1 MRSGLRRVLL
11 IFLLVSP
18 FFSLITSLCIG
29 TYHIPVTAVVKMLL
43 IKMGEELSSFLH
55 LITLGRL
62 NLSVHDGYPYVYRII
77 LFDIRLPRVL
87 LAMIVGSALALSGAV
102 LQAIFRNPLVNSY
115 ILGISSGAAFGA
127 ALAIGLSLSLG
138 VTPLAFLFALI
149 AVLMTTSLAKIG
161 GRITPVSL
169 ILAGIII
176 NAFFSALTSLLKFL
190 MSHAQLAS
198 IVYWLMGSFAD
209 AGWGSVKV
217 TFPVVLVGCGMIYAM
232 RWQLN
237 VLSFGE
243 EAKLVG
249 VQTERLKL
257 LFIILVSITTA
268 VSVAF
273 CGVIGWVGLM
283 IPHMIRMAFGPDH
296 KTLVPLT
303 ITVGASFM
311 VLADTLARSIA
322 TYEIPIGILTTL
334 LGIPFF
340 AYLLRKTGGGWNA

>member
-1 MRSGLRRVLL
+1 MKRLL
-11 IFLLVSP
+11 FLFLLVSP
-18 FFSLITSLCIG
+18 IFAFFISLCIG
-29 TYHIPVTAVVKMLL
+29 AYHIPLSAIVDMVVLKTLQL
-43 IKMGEELSSFLH
+43 ISGILAKISS
-55 LITLGRL
+55 GRIDFTIQIFYP
-62 NLSVHDGYPYVYRII
+62 SVYQVI
-77 LFDIRLPRVL
+77 LFKIRLPRVI

-115 ILGISSGAAFGA
+115 ILGISAGAAFGA

-138 VTPLAFLFALI
+138 VTPLAFAFAIL
-149 AVLMTTSLAKIG
+149 AVFLTTSLAKIG

-169 ILAGIII
+169 VLAGVIV

-190 MSHAQLAS
+190 MEHEKLAS
-198 IVYWLMGSFAD
+198 VVYWLMGSFAD
-209 AGWGSVKV
+209 ADWHSVKIA
-217 TFPVVLVGCGMIYAM
+217 FPVIFLGCLLVYLM

-237 VLSFGE
+237 VMSFGE
-243 EAKLVG
+243 EAKIVG
-249 VQTERLKL
+249 VETEKLKFA
-257 LFIILVSITTA
+257 FIIIISLITA

-273 CGVIGWVGLM
+273 CGIIGWVGLM
-283 IPHMIRMAFGPDH
+283 IPHIVRMAFGPDH
-296 KTLVPLT
+296 KTLIPLT

-322 TYEIPIGILTTL
+322 TYEIPIGILTTI

>member
-1 MRSGLRRVLL
+1 MRKLL
-11 IFLLVSP
+11 FLFLLASP
-18 FFSLITSLCIG
+18 IFAFFISLCIG
-29 TYHIPVTAVVKMLL
+29 AYNIPLSAIVDMVVLKTLQIISEIL
-43 IKMGEELSSFLH
+43 AK
-55 LITLGRL
+55 ITFGRI
-62 NLSVHDGYPYVYRII
+62 NFVIQIPYPSVYQAI
-77 LFDIRLPRVL
+77 LFKIRLPRVI

-115 ILGISSGAAFGA
+115 ILGISAGAAFGA

-138 VTPLAFLFALI
+138 VTPLAFAFALL
-149 AVLMTTSLAKIG
+149 AVFLTTSLAKIG
-161 GRITPVSL
+161 GKITPVSL
-169 ILAGIII
+169 VLAGVIV

-190 MSHAQLAS
+190 MEHEKLAS
-198 IVYWLMGSFAD
+198 VVYWLMGSFAD
-209 AGWGSVKV
+209 ADWNSVKV
-217 TFPVVLVGCGMIYAM
+217 AFPVIFLGCALIYLM

-243 EAKLVG
+243 EAKIVG
-249 VQTERLKL
+249 VETEKLKL
-257 LFIILVSITTA
+257 AFILIISLITA

-273 CGVIGWVGLM
+273 CGIIGWVGLM
-283 IPHMIRMAFGPDH
+283 IPHMVRMAFGPDH
-296 KTLVPLT
+296 KTLIPLT

-322 TYEIPIGILTTL
+322 TYEIPIGILTTI

>member
-1 MRSGLRRVLL
+1 MKRLL
-11 IFLLVSP
+11 FLFLLVSP
-18 FFSLITSLCIG
+18 IFAFFISLCIG
-29 TYHIPVTAVVKMLL
+29 AYHIPLSAIVDMVVLKTLQLISGILAKITFGRIDFAVQ
-43 IKMGEELSSFLH
+43 IPYP
-55 LITLGRL
+55 
-62 NLSVHDGYPYVYRII
+62 SVYQTI
-77 LFDIRLPRVL
+77 LFKIRLPRVI

-115 ILGISSGAAFGA
+115 ILGISAGAAFGA

-138 VTPLAFLFALI
+138 VTPLAFVFAIL
-149 AVLMTTSLAKIG
+149 AVFLTTSLAKIG

-169 ILAGIII
+169 VLAGVIV

-190 MSHAQLAS
+190 MEHEKLAS
-198 IVYWLMGSFAD
+198 VVYWLMGSFAD
-209 AGWGSVKV
+209 ADWHSVKIA
-217 TFPVVLVGCGMIYAM
+217 FPVIFLGCLLVYLM

-243 EAKLVG
+243 EAKIVG
-249 VQTERLKL
+249 VETEKLKFA
-257 LFIILVSITTA
+257 FIIIISLITA

-273 CGVIGWVGLM
+273 CGIIGWVGLM
-283 IPHMIRMAFGPDH
+283 IPHIVRMAFGPDH
-296 KTLVPLT
+296 KTLIPLT

-311 VLADTLARSIA
+311 VLADTLARSVA
-322 TYEIPIGILTTL
+322 TYEIPIGILTTI

>member
-1 MRSGLRRVLL
+1 MRRFLFL
-11 IFLLVSP
+11 FLLVSP
-18 FFSLITSLCIG
+18 IFAFFISLFIG
-29 TYHIPVTAVVKMLL
+29 AYHMPFFAIVNMVILKTLQIISGILAK
-43 IKMGEELSSFLH
+43 
-55 LITLGRL
+55 ITLGKL
-62 NLSVHDGYPYVYRII
+62 YFDVQIPYPSVYQTV
-77 LFDIRLPRVL
+77 LFKIRLPRVL
-87 LAMIVGSALALSGAV
+87 LAMIVGSALAVSGAV

-115 ILGISSGAAFGA
+115 ILGISAGAAFGA

-138 VTPLAFLFALI
+138 ITPLAFAFAIL
-149 AVLMTTSLAKIG
+149 AVFLTTSLAKIG

-169 ILAGIII
+169 VLAGVIV

-190 MSHAQLAS
+190 MEHEKLAS
-198 IVYWLMGSFAD
+198 VVYWLMGSFAD
-209 AGWGSVKV
+209 ADWHSVKV
-217 TFPVVLVGCGMIYAM
+217 AFPVIFLGCMLIYLM

-243 EAKLVG
+243 EAKIVG
-249 VQTERLKL
+249 VETEKLKFA
-257 LFIILVSITTA
+257 FIIIISLITA

-273 CGVIGWVGLM
+273 CGIIGWVGLM
-283 IPHMIRMAFGPDH
+283 IPHIVRMAFGPDH
-296 KTLVPLT
+296 KTLIPLT

-322 TYEIPIGILTTL
+322 TYEIPIGILTTI

>member
-1 MRSGLRRVLL
+1 MKRFLFLL
-11 IFLLVSP
+11 LLVSP
-18 FFSLITSLCIG
+18 IFAFFISLCIG
-29 TYHIPVTAVVKMLL
+29 AYHMPLSAIVDMVILKTLQIISGILAKITFGRIDFAIQIPYP
-43 IKMGEELSSFLH
+43 
-55 LITLGRL
+55 
-62 NLSVHDGYPYVYRII
+62 SVYQTII
-77 LFDIRLPRVL
+77 FKIRLPRVI

-115 ILGISSGAAFGA
+115 ILGISAGAAFGA

-138 VTPLAFLFALI
+138 ITPLAFAFAIL
-149 AVLMTTSLAKIG
+149 AVFLTTSLAKIG

-169 ILAGIII
+169 VLAGVIV

-190 MSHAQLAS
+190 MEHEKLAS
-198 IVYWLMGSFAD
+198 VVYWLMGSFAD
-209 AGWGSVKV
+209 ADWHSVKV
-217 TFPVVLVGCGMIYAM
+217 AFPVIFLGCVLVYLM

-243 EAKLVG
+243 EAKIVG
-249 VQTERLKL
+249 VETEKLKFV
-257 LFIILVSITTA
+257 FIIITSLITA
-268 VSVAF
+268 ASVAF
-273 CGVIGWVGLM
+273 CGIIGWVGLM
-283 IPHMIRMAFGPDH
+283 IPHIVRMAFGPDH
-296 KTLVPLT
+296 KTLIPLT

-322 TYEIPIGILTTL
+322 TYEIPIGILTTI

>member
-1 MRSGLRRVLL
+1 MRRLL
-11 IFLLVSP
+11 SLFLLVSP
-18 FFSLITSLCIG
+18 IFAFFISLCIG
-29 TYHIPVTAVVKMLL
+29 AYHIPLSAIVDMVTLKILQL
-43 IKMGEELSSFLH
+43 ISGILAK
-55 LITLGRL
+55 ITFGKV
-62 NLSVHDGYPYVYRII
+62 NFTVQIPYPSVYQTI
-77 LFDIRLPRVL
+77 LFKIRLPRVI

-115 ILGISSGAAFGA
+115 ILGISAGAAFGA

-138 VTPLAFLFALI
+138 VTPLAFAFALL
-149 AVLMTTSLAKIG
+149 AVFLTTSLAKIG

-169 ILAGIII
+169 VLAGVIV

-190 MSHAQLAS
+190 MEHEKLAS
-198 IVYWLMGSFAD
+198 VVYWLMGSFAD
-209 AGWGSVKV
+209 ADWHSVKV
-217 TFPVVLVGCGMIYAM
+217 AFPVILLGCALIYLM

-243 EAKLVG
+243 EAKIVG
-249 VQTERLKL
+249 VETEKLKFA
-257 LFIILVSITTA
+257 FIIIISLITA

-273 CGVIGWVGLM
+273 CGIIGWVGLM
-283 IPHMIRMAFGPDH
+283 IPHIVRMAFGPDH
-296 KTLVPLT
+296 KTLIPLT

-322 TYEIPIGILTTL
+322 TYEIPIGILTTI

>member
-1 MRSGLRRVLL
+1 MKRFLFL
-11 IFLLVSP
+11 FLLVSP
-18 FFSLITSLCIG
+18 IFAFFISLCIG
-29 TYHIPVTAVVKMLL
+29 AYHMPLSAIVDMVILKTLQIISGILAKITFGGVDFVIQIPYP
-43 IKMGEELSSFLH
+43 
-55 LITLGRL
+55 
-62 NLSVHDGYPYVYRII
+62 SVYQTI
-77 LFDIRLPRVL
+77 LFKIRLPRVV

-115 ILGISSGAAFGA
+115 ILGISAGAAFGA

-138 VTPLAFLFALI
+138 ITPLAFAFAIL
-149 AVLMTTSLAKIG
+149 AVFLTTSLAKIG

-169 ILAGIII
+169 VLAGVIV

-190 MSHAQLAS
+190 MEHEKLAS
-198 IVYWLMGSFAD
+198 VVYWLMGSFAD
-209 AGWGSVKV
+209 ADWHSVKV
-217 TFPVVLVGCGMIYAM
+217 AFPVIFLGCVLVYLM

-243 EAKLVG
+243 EAKIVG
-249 VQTERLKL
+249 VETEKLKFA
-257 LFIILVSITTA
+257 FIIIISLITA

-273 CGVIGWVGLM
+273 CGIIGWVGLM
-283 IPHMIRMAFGPDH
+283 IPHIIRMAFGPDH
-296 KTLVPLT
+296 KTLIPLT

-322 TYEIPIGILTTL
+322 TYEIPIGILTTI

>member
-1 MRSGLRRVLL
+1 MRKFLFL
-11 IFLLVSP
+11 FLLVSP
-18 FFSLITSLCIG
+18 IFAFFISLFIG
-29 TYHIPVTAVVKMLL
+29 AYHMPFFAIVNMVILKTLQIISGILAK
-43 IKMGEELSSFLH
+43 
-55 LITLGRL
+55 ITLGKL
-62 NLSVHDGYPYVYRII
+62 YFDVQIPYPSVYQTV
-77 LFDIRLPRVL
+77 LFKIRLPRVL
-87 LAMIVGSALALSGAV
+87 LAMIVGSALAVSGAV

-115 ILGISSGAAFGA
+115 ILGISAGAAFGA

-138 VTPLAFLFALI
+138 ITPLAFAFAIL
-149 AVLMTTSLAKIG
+149 AVFLTTSLAKIG

-169 ILAGIII
+169 VLAGVIV

-190 MSHAQLAS
+190 MEHEKLAS
-198 IVYWLMGSFAD
+198 VVYWLMGSFAD
-209 AGWGSVKV
+209 ADWHSVKV
-217 TFPVVLVGCGMIYAM
+217 AFPVIFLGCMLIYLM

-243 EAKLVG
+243 EAKIVG
-249 VQTERLKL
+249 VETEKLKFA
-257 LFIILVSITTA
+257 FIIIISLITA

-273 CGVIGWVGLM
+273 CGIIGWVGLM
-283 IPHMIRMAFGPDH
+283 IPHIVRMAFGPDH
-296 KTLVPLT
+296 KTLIPLT

-322 TYEIPIGILTTL
+322 TYEIPIGILTTI

>member
-1 MRSGLRRVLL
+1 MKRLL
-11 IFLLVSP
+11 FLFLLVSP
-18 FFSLITSLCIG
+18 IFAFFISLCIG
-29 TYHIPVTAVVKMLL
+29 AYHIPLSAIVDMVVLKTLQLISGILAKITFGRIDFAVQ
-43 IKMGEELSSFLH
+43 IPYP
-55 LITLGRL
+55 
-62 NLSVHDGYPYVYRII
+62 SVYQTI
-77 LFDIRLPRVL
+77 LFKIRLPRVI

-115 ILGISSGAAFGA
+115 ILGISAGAAFGA

-138 VTPLAFLFALI
+138 VTPLAFVFAIL
-149 AVLMTTSLAKIG
+149 AVFLTTSLAKIG

-169 ILAGIII
+169 VLAGVIV

-190 MSHAQLAS
+190 MEHEKLAS
-198 IVYWLMGSFAD
+198 VVYWLMGSFAD
-209 AGWGSVKV
+209 AEWHSVKV
-217 TFPVVLVGCGMIYAM
+217 AFPVIFLGCALIYMM

-243 EAKLVG
+243 EAKIVG
-249 VQTERLKL
+249 VETEKLKFA
-257 LFIILVSITTA
+257 FIIIISLITA

-273 CGVIGWVGLM
+273 CGIIGWVGLM
-283 IPHMIRMAFGPDH
+283 VPHIVRMAFGPDH
-296 KTLVPLT
+296 KTLIPLT

-311 VLADTLARSIA
+311 VLADTLARSVT
-322 TYEIPIGILTTL
+322 TYEIPIGILTTI

>member
-1 MRSGLRRVLL
+1 MRKLLFLFLL
-11 IFLLVSP
+11 ISP
-18 FFSLITSLCIG
+18 IFSLLISLCIG
-29 TYHIPVTAVVKMLL
+29 SYHIPLPAIINMLL
-43 IKMGEELSSFLH
+43 IKTAQLTSAVLTK
-55 LITLGRL
+55 ITLGRL
-62 NLSVHDGYPYVYRII
+62 TFDIHPHYPGVYRVI
-77 LFDIRLPRVL
+77 LFEIRLPRVL
-87 LAMIVGSALALSGAV
+87 LAMMVGSALALSGAV

-127 ALAIGLSLSLG
+127 ALAIGFSVELG
-138 VTPLAFLFALI
+138 VTPLAFTFALL
-149 AVLMTTSLAKIG
+149 AVLLTTSLAKIG
-161 GRITPVSL
+161 GRVTPVSL

-190 MSHAQLAS
+190 MSHDKLAGV
-198 IVYWLMGSFAD
+198 VYWLMGSFAD
-209 AGWGSVKV
+209 TDWHSVKV
-217 TFPVVLVGCGMIYAM
+217 AFPVILIGCTVIYLM

-249 VQTERLKL
+249 VETERIKFV
-257 LFIILVSITTA
+257 FIVLVSLTTA

-283 IPHMIRMAFGPDH
+283 IPHMVRMAFGPDH

-303 ITVGASFM
+303 ITAGASFM
-311 VLADTLARSIA
+311 VLADTLARSVA

-340 AYLLRKTGGGWNA
+340 AYLLRKTGGGWHA

>member
-1 MRSGLRRVLL
+1 MKRFLFL
-11 IFLLVSP
+11 FLLVSP
-18 FFSLITSLCIG
+18 IFAFFISLCIG
-29 TYHIPVTAVVKMLL
+29 AYHIPLSAIVDMVILKTLQVISGILAKM
-43 IKMGEELSSFLH
+43 SF
-55 LITLGRL
+55 GRVDFTVQIPYP
-62 NLSVHDGYPYVYRII
+62 SVYQTI
-77 LFDIRLPRVL
+77 LFKIRLPRVV

-115 ILGISSGAAFGA
+115 ILGISAGAAFGA

-138 VTPLAFLFALI
+138 ITPLAFAFAIL
-149 AVLMTTSLAKIG
+149 AVFLTTSLAKIG

-169 ILAGIII
+169 VLAGVIV

-190 MSHAQLAS
+190 MEHEKLAS
-198 IVYWLMGSFAD
+198 VVYWLMGSFAD
-209 AGWGSVKV
+209 ADWHSVKV
-217 TFPVVLVGCGMIYAM
+217 AFPVIFFGCALVYLM

-243 EAKLVG
+243 EAKIVG
-249 VQTERLKL
+249 VETEKLKFA
-257 LFIILVSITTA
+257 FIIIISLITA

-273 CGVIGWVGLM
+273 CGIIGWVGLM
-283 IPHMIRMAFGPDH
+283 IPHIVRMAFGPDH
-296 KTLVPLT
+296 KTLIPLT

-311 VLADTLARSIA
+311 VLADTLARSVT
-322 TYEIPIGILTTL
+322 TYEIPIGILTTI

>member
-1 MRSGLRRVLL
+1 MRRFLFL
-11 IFLLVSP
+11 FLLVSP
-18 FFSLITSLCIG
+18 IFAFFISLFIGAYHMPFFAIVNMVILKTLQIISGILAKITFG
-29 TYHIPVTAVVKMLL
+29 TLYFDVQIPYP
-43 IKMGEELSSFLH
+43 
-55 LITLGRL
+55 
-62 NLSVHDGYPYVYRII
+62 SVYQTII
-77 LFDIRLPRVL
+77 FKIRLPRVI
-87 LAMIVGSALALSGAV
+87 LAMIVGSALAVSGAV

-115 ILGISSGAAFGA
+115 ILGISAGAAFGA

-138 VTPLAFLFALI
+138 ITPLAFAFAIL
-149 AVLMTTSLAKIG
+149 AVFLTTSLAKIG

-169 ILAGIII
+169 VLAGVIV

-190 MSHAQLAS
+190 MEHEKLAS
-198 IVYWLMGSFAD
+198 VVYWLMGSFAD
-209 AGWGSVKV
+209 ADWHSVKV
-217 TFPVVLVGCGMIYAM
+217 AFPVIFLGCMLIYLM

-243 EAKLVG
+243 EAKMVG
-249 VQTERLKL
+249 VETEKLKFA
-257 LFIILVSITTA
+257 FIIIISLITA

-273 CGVIGWVGLM
+273 CGIIGWVGLM
-283 IPHMIRMAFGPDH
+283 IPHIVRMAFGPDH
-296 KTLVPLT
+296 KTLIPLT

-322 TYEIPIGILTTL
+322 TYEIPIGILTTI

>member
-1 MRSGLRRVLL
+1 MRRFLFL
-11 IFLLVSP
+11 FLLVSP
-18 FFSLITSLCIG
+18 IFAFFISLFIG
-29 TYHIPVTAVVKMLL
+29 AYHMPFFAIVNMVILKTLQIISGILAK
-43 IKMGEELSSFLH
+43 
-55 LITLGRL
+55 ITLGTL
-62 NLSVHDGYPYVYRII
+62 YFDVQIPYPSVYQTII
-77 LFDIRLPRVL
+77 FKIRLPRVI

-115 ILGISSGAAFGA
+115 ILGISAGAAFGA

-138 VTPLAFLFALI
+138 ITPLAFAFAIL
-149 AVLMTTSLAKIG
+149 AVFLTTSLAKIG

-169 ILAGIII
+169 VLAGVIV

-190 MSHAQLAS
+190 MEHEKLAS
-198 IVYWLMGSFAD
+198 VVYWLMGSFAD
-209 AGWGSVKV
+209 ADWHSLKV
-217 TFPVVLVGCGMIYAM
+217 AFPVIFLGCVLVYLM

-243 EAKLVG
+243 EAKIVG
-249 VQTERLKL
+249 VETEKLKFA
-257 LFIILVSITTA
+257 FIIIISLITA

-273 CGVIGWVGLM
+273 CGIIGWVGLM
-283 IPHMIRMAFGPDH
+283 IPHIVRMAFGPDH
-296 KTLVPLT
+296 KTLIPLT

-322 TYEIPIGILTTL
+322 TYEIPIGILTTI

>member
-1 MRSGLRRVLL
+1 MKRFL
-11 IFLLVSP
+11 FLLLLASP
-18 FFSLITSLCIG
+18 VFAFFISLCIG
-29 TYHIPVTAVVKMLL
+29 AYHIPLSAIVDMVMLKILQL
-43 IKMGEELSSFLH
+43 ISGILAK
-55 LITLGRL
+55 ITFGRIDFVIQIPYP
-62 NLSVHDGYPYVYRII
+62 SVYQTI
-77 LFDIRLPRVL
+77 LFKIRLPRVI

-115 ILGISSGAAFGA
+115 ILGISAGAAFGA

-138 VTPLAFLFALI
+138 VTPLAFAFALL
-149 AVLMTTSLAKIG
+149 AVFLTTSLAKIG

-169 ILAGIII
+169 VLAGVIV

-190 MSHAQLAS
+190 MEHEKLAS
-198 IVYWLMGSFAD
+198 VVYWLMGSFAD
-209 AGWGSVKV
+209 ADWHSVKV
-217 TFPVVLVGCGMIYAM
+217 AFPVIFLGCMLVYLM

-243 EAKLVG
+243 EAKIVG
-249 VQTERLKL
+249 VETEKLKFA
-257 LFIILVSITTA
+257 FIIIISLITA

-273 CGVIGWVGLM
+273 CGIIGWVGLM
-283 IPHMIRMAFGPDH
+283 IPHIVRMAFGPDH
-296 KTLVPLT
+296 KTLIPLT

-322 TYEIPIGILTTL
+322 TYEIPIGILTTI

>member
-1 MRSGLRRVLL
+1 MKRFLFL
-11 IFLLVSP
+11 FLLVSP
-18 FFSLITSLCIG
+18 IFAFFISLCIG
-29 TYHIPVTAVVKMLL
+29 AYHIPLSAIVDMVILKTLQVISGILAKMSFGRVDFTVQ
-43 IKMGEELSSFLH
+43 IPYSS
-55 LITLGRL
+55 
-62 NLSVHDGYPYVYRII
+62 VYQTI
-77 LFDIRLPRVL
+77 LFKIRLPRVV

-115 ILGISSGAAFGA
+115 ILGISAGAAFGA

-138 VTPLAFLFALI
+138 ITPLAFAFAIL
-149 AVLMTTSLAKIG
+149 AVFLTTSLAKIG

-169 ILAGIII
+169 VLAGVIV

-190 MSHAQLAS
+190 MEHEKLAS
-198 IVYWLMGSFAD
+198 VVYWLMGSFAD
-209 AGWGSVKV
+209 ADWHSVKV
-217 TFPVVLVGCGMIYAM
+217 AFPVIFFGCALVYLM

-243 EAKLVG
+243 EAKIVG
-249 VQTERLKL
+249 VETEKLKFA
-257 LFIILVSITTA
+257 FIIIISLITA

-273 CGVIGWVGLM
+273 CGIIGWVGLM
-283 IPHMIRMAFGPDH
+283 IPHIVRMAFGPDH
-296 KTLVPLT
+296 KTLIPLT

-311 VLADTLARSIA
+311 VLADTLARSVT
-322 TYEIPIGILTTL
+322 TYEIPIGILTTI